1 MGANAGRFSLPAAEI
16 MHVVA
21 MDLDLYALKRLRLK
35 NQDVDVIV
43 ADARFIPLK
52 NGVADDVIIIELLD
66 YIENSAEAI
75 AECARVLK
83 VGGVIFLSF
92 GNKSSLKGT
101 LKSFLGKTYS
111 FSYGEILCVMKA

>member
-1 MGANAGRFSLPAAEI
+1 